1 MIMDSA
7 REPKHHHKT
16 KIALAI
22 LVLLVVIVLMG
33 VSQHRM
39 ISTVSSSE
47 LELVT
52 VEGFRT
58 KITTMGTIK
67 PRKSIKLSSD
77 IGGRVKYYINKK
89 QSYVQQGDI
98 LLELENYDYT
108 LNITEKVAQVSEQIS
123 NLRNTRLNLASEMK
137 STQLSLEDAIFNV
150 RAIDRE
156 LEQKERLLT
165 KGLISKSD
173 VQYLQDDL
181 SRWIAKQK
189 VLSTYYQ
196 SQKNKIQHQLTELN
210 ETVDILKNF
219 LLKLQESERNLVVRA
234 PISGNLV
241 GFDIELGQQILPKEE
256 FGSLDIIDNFLIEVE
271 LSEFYLDRVNESMQV
286 LATFDNRNV
295 ELNVLKI
302 FPKVKQGQFR
312 MHLEVRLLE
321 RVARNIK
328 VGQSIEIELTNA
340 TETLQPSVP
349 VNATF
354 KENSNMF
361 VYLLSKNQSK
371 AVKTPISIKNTI
383 GNVLLVDN
391 MDLLGKTLIVLDWD
405 KNYEEELYID

>member
-1 MIMDSA
+1 M
-7 REPKHHHKT
+7 
-16 KIALAI
+16 
-22 LVLLVVIVLMG
+22 
-33 VSQHRM
+33 
-39 ISTVSSSE
+39 
-47 LELVT
+47 
-52 VEGFRT
+52 
-58 KITTMGTIK
+58 
-67 PRKSIKLSSD
+67 
-77 IGGRVKYYINKK
+77 
-89 QSYVQQGDI
+89 
-98 LLELENYDYT
+98 
-108 LNITEKVAQVSEQIS
+108 
-123 NLRNTRLNLASEMK
+123 
-137 STQLSLEDAIFNV
+137 
-150 RAIDRE
+150 
-156 LEQKERLLT
+156 LT
-165 KGLISKSD
+165 KDLISKSD
-173 VQYLQDDL
+173 AQYLQDDL
-181 SRWIAKQK
+181 SRWIAKRK

-196 SQKNKIQHQLTELN
+196 SQKNNIQHQLTELN
-210 ETVDILKNF
+210 DTVDILKNF

-286 LATFDNRNV
+286 LASFDNRNV

-321 RVARNIK
+321 SVARNIK

-340 TETLQPSVP
+340 TETLQASVP

-354 KENSNMF
+354 KENSNVF

-405 KNYEEELYID
+405 KNYEEELYIE